1 MKEIMKMDSNII
13 KAKSRLPIDFINE
26 LYKEYGQKNADKILK
41 GMCQERNTTFRV
53 NTLKSS
59 ANEIKDELNK
69 NKIEYEI
76 ATFYD
81 NAFIIK
87 NENENDLRKLNI
99 YKDGKIYLQSLSSI
113 IPPLILEL
121 DESGNE
127 VNANAKSNE
136 SILDMAAA
144 PRK

>member
-1 MKEIMKMDSNII
+1 MDSNII

-81 NAFIIK
+81 SSA
-87 NENENDLRKLNI
+87 NI
-99 YKDGKIYLQSLSSI
+99 R
-113 IPPLILEL
+113 
-121 DESGNE
+121 
-127 VNANAKSNE
+127 A
-136 SILDMAAA
+136 
-144 PRK
+144 R

>member
-1 MKEIMKMDSNII
+1 
-13 KAKSRLPIDFINE
+13 
-26 LYKEYGQKNADKILK
+26 
-41 GMCQERNTTFRV
+41 MCQERNTTFRV